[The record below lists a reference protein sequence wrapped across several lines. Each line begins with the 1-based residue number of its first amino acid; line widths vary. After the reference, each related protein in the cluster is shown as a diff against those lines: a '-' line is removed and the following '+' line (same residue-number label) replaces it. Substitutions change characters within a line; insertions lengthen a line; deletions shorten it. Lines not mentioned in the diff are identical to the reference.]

1 LIVAVVAS
9 ENSIRRSGGG
19 RLHEIG
25 EFAPGL
31 PQQRRE
37 TRLAQQILEA
47 FPWNAAPTYLVRDND
62 RAYGQAFRR
71 RLRTMGIRD
80 RPISPRSPWQNPYVE
95 RLIGTLRRER
105 LDHVLIYG
113 ERHLRRVL
121 TLYSLYYNET
131 RTHLGLG
138 KDAPL
143 RRSVQR
149 SGTIVTTPILSG
161 LHHRYA
167 RI

>member
-62 RAYGQAFRR
+62 RAYGRPSRVDFG
-71 RLRTMGIRD
+71 RLGYATA
-80 RPISPRSPWQNPYVE
+80 RSHRG
-95 RLIGTLRRER
+95 RLAECIC
-105 LDHVLIYG
+105 
-113 ERHLRRVL
+113 
-121 TLYSLYYNET
+121 
-131 RTHLGLG
+131 
-138 KDAPL
+138 
-143 RRSVQR
+143 
-149 SGTIVTTPILSG
+149 
-161 LHHRYA
+161 
-167 RI
+167 